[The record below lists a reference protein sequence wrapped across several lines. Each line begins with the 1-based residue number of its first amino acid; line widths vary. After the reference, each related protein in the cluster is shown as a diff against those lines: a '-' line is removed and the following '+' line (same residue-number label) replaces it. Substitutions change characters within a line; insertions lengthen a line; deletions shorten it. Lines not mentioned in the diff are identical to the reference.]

1 MKEDWMHLA
10 QERDK
15 DDSLTAL
22 GERFEH
28 PPGPDGRRAAYL
40 TGHSL
45 GLLPHAARTLVAEE
59 FEDWAQYAVEG
70 HIRARRPW
78 VSYHEHLTPLV
89 ARVVGAREDEVV
101 VMNSLTVN
109 LHLMMVSFYRPTAK
123 RHAIVIE
130 RGAFPSDRYAV
141 VSQLEYHGY
150 AAADALIEI
159 EPREGESRVREEDV
173 EAVLAREGERV
184 ALVLWPGVQY
194 LSGQAFDLAR
204 IARAGHAA
212 GARVGFDLAHAVG
225 NIALDLH
232 GTGADFAVWCSYK
245 YLNGGPGAPGGCFVN
260 ERHAR
265 DFKGPRFTGW
275 WGHDKAARFAME
287 PDFVPI
293 PTAEAWQLSNPPIFA
308 LAPLL
313 ASLRVFDEVGMQ
325 ALRERSERLTGTLY
339 DALAVELGD
348 AIDILTPEQPQARG
362 CQLSIR
368 VKRPRDQARAVFD
381 DLMARGIVVDWREPG
396 IIRLA
401 PAPLY
406 NTHADCARAV
416 EGLREALY
424 DVKG

>member
-10 QERDK
+10 QERDTN
-15 DDSLTAL
+15 DPLTGL
-22 GERFEH
+22 GEHFEH

-45 GLLPHAARTLVAEE
+45 GLLPSTARELVAEE

-70 HIRARRPW
+70 HTRARRPW
-78 VSYHEHLTPLV
+78 VSYHEQLTPLI
-89 ARVVGAREDEVV
+89 ARVVGAHEDEVV
-101 VMNSLTVN
+101 VMNSLTAN
-109 LHLMMVSFYRPTAK
+109 LHLMMVSFYRPTAR

-130 RGAFPSDRYAV
+130 KGAFPSDRYAV

-150 AAADALIEI
+150 DAADALIEI
-159 EPREGESRVREEDV
+159 EPREGESCVREEDV
-173 EAVLAREGERV
+173 ETVIACEGERV

-194 LSGQAFDLAR
+194 LSGKAFDLAR

-212 GARVGFDLAHAVG
+212 GAMVGFDLAHAVG

-232 GTGADFAVWCSYK
+232 GSGADFAVWCSYK
-245 YLNGGPGAPGGCFVN
+245 YLNGGPGAPGGCFVH
-260 ERHAR
+260 ERHAHY
-265 DFKGPRFTGW
+265 FQGPRFTGW

-313 ASLRVFDEVGMQ
+313 ASLRVFDDVGMP

-339 DALAVELGD
+339 DALAVECCEM
-348 AIDILTPEQPQARG
+348 IDILTPEEPAARG

-381 DLMARGIVVDWREPG
+381 ELMASGIIVDWREPG

-401 PAPLY
+401 PVPLY

-424 DVKG
+424 DVKR